1 MAHMQSTHERRCKKA
16 WITQKAMERL
26 EGRRTLKPKDLMDD
40 LQKNMVVEANP
51 QAVRKA
57 TAQARTEINE
67 EEASFDKL
75 PGFFEALK
83 EANPGTVAEIEMEYG
98 HF

>member
-1 MAHMQSTHERRCKKA
+1 
-16 WITQKAMERL
+16 
-26 EGRRTLKPKDLMDD
+26 MDD
-40 LQKNMVVEANP
+40 LQKNMAVEANP

-57 TAQARTEINE
+57 MAQARTEINE

-83 EANPGTVAEIEMEYG
+83 EATPGTVAEIEMEYG
-98 HF
+98 NF